1 MNGGVARI
9 RTDGVTA
16 LVGGTPML
24 RLSALAPRD
33 DVRLYAK
40 LEGFNPTGSI
50 KDRVAVWLLDDAE
63 RRGILFPGA
72 RVVEASSGNTGI
84 SLAMVCRER
93 GYGLTVVMSRKAS
106 RERVALLELLGTDI
120 VLTSRDGGADE
131 ARRVADELAA
141 RRVDDGWV
149 RISQHRHQGLVAM
162 HARFTAGEIL
172 SQLDEPIDYVVAGVG
187 TGATVMGLARG
198 IRARYP
204 NVTVIGAH
212 PAPTLSRQEG
222 LRNVRATAPPEI
234 FDETVLTELVSV
246 EDDAAIEACRD
257 IIAQTGVLVGVSSG
271 TALAAA
277 RMLIRRG
284 AAGSFVLVFP
294 DRAER
299 YLSTNLVP
307 PAGAV

>member
-1 MNGGVARI
+1 MNRDTTAGRAG
-9 RTDGVTA
+9 GVTA
-16 LVGGTPML
+16 LVGQTPML
-24 RLSALAPRD
+24 RLPALEPRD

-50 KDRVAVWLLDDAE
+50 KDRVAVWLIDDAE
-63 RRGILFPGA
+63 RRGTLFPGA

-120 VLTSRDGGADE
+120 VLTSREGGADE
-131 ARRVADELAA
+131 ARRVADELAMT
-141 RRVDDGWV
+141 RGDDGWV
-149 RISQHRHQGLVAM
+149 RISQHRHHGLVAM
-162 HARFTAGEIL
+162 HARFTAREI
-172 SQLDEPIDYVVAGVG
+172 STQVDGPIDYVVAGVG

-198 IRARYP
+198 VRARHP
-204 NVTVIGAH
+204 NVRIIGAQ

-222 LRNVRATAPPEI
+222 LRNVHATAPPEI
-234 FDETVLTELVSV
+234 FDEAELTELVSI
-246 EDDAAIEACRD
+246 EDDVALEACRD
-257 IIAQTGVLVGVSSG
+257 IIARTGLLVGVSSG

-277 RMLIRRG
+277 RVLFRRG
-284 AAGSFVLVFP
+284 AAGAFVLVFP

-307 PAGAV
+307 GAVSV